1 MNSNIHDISSSSEY
15 NLFLSEWWVF
25 NLSWKWRSNNEDIDD
40 DEFFVII
47 LNHIHLQEVS
57 SSSDESEEEE
67 EEEKDD
73 KEESQKGAENEEAA
87 GNKESVVEKKPEE
100 EEKNETSKE
109 KKDKDTS
116 HSGEASGKPRKA
128 IYMSL
133 NRPAEVQAARLKL
146 PILAEEQAV
155 MEAVSEHPVTVLV
168 GTTGSGKTT
177 QVPQFLYEAGYT
189 R

>member
-1 MNSNIHDISSSSEY
+1 MQELSSSS
-15 NLFLSEWWVF
+15 N
-25 NLSWKWRSNNEDIDD
+25 
-40 DEFFVII
+40 
-47 LNHIHLQEVS
+47 
-57 SSSDESEEEE
+57 ESEEEE
-67 EEEKDD
+67 EEEQEA
-73 KEESQKGAENEEAA
+73 KEESQKEKENEETAE
-87 GNKESVVEKKPEE
+87 NKESAMEKKLDDDV
-100 EEKNETSKE
+100 KTETIKE
-109 KKDKDTS
+109 KKDKDGS
-116 HSGEASGKPRKA
+116 HSKEAPEKPRKA

-133 NRPAEVQAARLKL
+133 NRPPEVQAARLKL